1 MRNFRLKI
9 FCEFS
14 TALNES
20 DSYLNYLLQFTDKKE
35 LFSERFKEYEYGSL
49 STRDFY
55 AALYD
60 FTGNFFQ
67 SKFNNAEETPEF
79 CSSFI
84 KFVKYCSDNDFEI
97 IIFSD
102 CIDSFTDPVFK
113 KDNLSLKSYTGILKM
128 DPVSGK
134 SEIFY
139 PYTDE
144 YCRLC
149 NTCKRNILVSH
160 INDLENE
167 ISVLIGDSI
176 SDSCVSGF
184 ADIVFAKGKLASYCW
199 KNNITYFEFNDFE
212 DIIHKISKPEN
223 RKYFKQKNEARV
235 RRKDLFLGG

>member
-9 FCEFS
+9 FCELT
-14 TALNES
+14 TALKDNNA
-20 DSYLNYLLQFTDKKE
+20 YLNYLLHLADNKEMFNETVKK
-35 LFSERFKEYEYGSL
+35 YESGSL

-55 AALYD
+55 AALYEL
-60 FTGNFFQ
+60 TGNLSLNTFD
-67 SKFNNAEETPEF
+67 NAEETAEL
-79 CSSFI
+79 SGTFI
-84 KFVKYCSDNDFEI
+84 KFVRYCTDNDFEI

-102 CIDSFTDPVFK
+102 CIDSYTDPIFK
-113 KDNLSLKSYTGILKM
+113 KENPSLKRFAGILKK
-128 DPVSGK
+128 DPVSDK
-134 SEIFY
+134 FEIFY

-160 INDLENE
+160 TNDLENE

-176 SDSCVSGF
+176 SDRCVSGF

-212 DIIHKISKPEN
+212 DIINKISKPEN
-223 RKYFKQKNEARV
+223 KKFLKQKNEARV